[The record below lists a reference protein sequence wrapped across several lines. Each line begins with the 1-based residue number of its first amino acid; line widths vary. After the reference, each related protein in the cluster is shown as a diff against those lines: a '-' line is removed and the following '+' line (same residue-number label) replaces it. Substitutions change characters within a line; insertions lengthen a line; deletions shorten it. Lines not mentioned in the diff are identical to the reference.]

1 MKASPRFQ
9 ATRSNASRI
18 RKKSP
23 AQTSAH
29 SPRAAS
35 VNPTFTLRNIR
46 TAKKKIW
53 DAPCSA
59 CDRELVGKPKNSP
72 GNLDS
77 DGPRPGACMRD
88 EEMRHMLGDIREE
101 DGTGGRQH
109 DEWWRK
115 VVGCCRLSNGRHTI
129 LNVHGTK

>member
-9 ATRSNASRI
+9 ATRSNTSRI

-29 SPRAAS
+29 SLCAAS

-46 TAKKKIW
+46 TAKKIKW

-72 GNLDS
+72 GNLNS
-77 DGPRPGACMRD
+77 YGPCPGACMRD

-101 DGTGGRQH
+101 DRMGGRQH
-109 DEWWRK
+109 DKWWRK
-115 VVGCCRLSNGRHTI
+115 VVGCCRLLNGRRAMLDIHS
-129 LNVHGTK
+129 TK